1 MSGRP
6 RGEGLGI
13 PSPHLGCYTASPGRY
28 TNTGCRV
35 VLVSLYGPSYLTV
48 SCSLFSGFTVDT
60 FYVTLQRLLWEQRQT
75 RTVLTV
81 LVSGDSTDAVPG
93 QGVFALRCATTGA
106 GFCPDIPVVA
116 QRQFTMVQLFMLMV
130 QFSDKVVE
138 VPVVVQRHGPD
149 HRDFT
154 VTG

>member
-48 SCSLFSGFTVDT
+48 FVRCSLWLDSGYILRQSTAASVNRDR
-60 FYVTLQRLLWEQRQT
+60 YAQCLLCLFRETPQM
-75 RTVLTV
+75 
-81 LVSGDSTDAVPG
+81 
-93 QGVFALRCATTGA
+93 
-106 GFCPDIPVVA
+106 
-116 QRQFTMVQLFMLMV
+116 QFL
-130 QFSDKVVE
+130 DKVCSHF
-138 VPVVVQRHGPD
+138 VVQ
-149 HRDFT
+149 
-154 VTG
+154 